1 MDLMER
7 EVVEAIL
14 EMPSQFTFAE
24 KQACIEHSITGTNVP
39 TIKNFTRCVICEYYE
54 SINNQR

>member
-1 MDLMER
+1 MER